1 MSNSQINLPKTAF
14 SMKANLPAREPEILE
29 YWQKINLYRELRNS
43 SKGKEKFVLHDGP
56 PYANGN
62 IHMGTALNKIL
73 KDIIVKFHQMD
84 GKDSIYVPGWD
95 CHGLPI
101 EWKIEEQYK
110 KNKKNKNDV
119 PIVEFRKECR
129 LFAEKWIEVHKGQF
143 KRLGVVGDWENYYST
158 MSFDAEA
165 QIVRELGKFLKEGSL
180 YRGFKPV
187 LWSTVEKTALADAE
201 VERVLSMADGAL
213 LLIDSAEG
221 VMPQTKFV
229 LSKAL
234 KQGLK
239 PIVVINKLDKADQRA
254 NEVLDETFD
263 LFVSLD
269 ANEEQLDFP
278 VLYASGRS
286 GWADTEV
293 DGPRENLNPLLDLI
307 LDHVKPAKF
316 EKEKP
321 FAMLSTL
328 LYADSFLGRSLVGR
342 ITQGTAKANQSI
354 KAINLNGEKVDE
366 GKLTKIFRYEG
377 TKKVPIE
384 VGEAGDIVVI
394 AGLENAN
401 VADTICDLDVNEP
414 ISATPIDPPTMSIT
428 ITVNTSPLAGKE
440 GKKLT
445 STQIRDRLL
454 QEAQNNVGIT
464 FAENNGNDSF
474 VVSGRGELMLE
485 ILLTQMRREGFE
497 MTVSPPKVLYQTD
510 ESGKKLEPIEEI
522 TMDLDEEYSS
532 KVIDSMNRRKGKLI
546 DLKDTGKDKK
556 RLIFHAPTRG
566 LMGYTSRFLTLTK
579 GNGVINRIFHSY
591 GPFEGE
597 MEGRRNGALIAME
610 QGKAVAFAIFN
621 LQARGEMFVTHN
633 DPVYPGMIVGL
644 SPKPGDMI
652 INVMKGKKL
661 TNMRTQGT
669 DENVVLTPVRKM
681 SIAEQLSM
689 LNTDEALEITPESCR
704 LRKSIL
710 DPHER
715 KRSEKSGAAA

>member
-1 MSNSQINLPKTAF
+1 MTTSIRNITIIAHVDHGKTTLIDNLMKQSGSFRENEVVDERLMDSGELEKERGITILAKPASIN
-14 SMKANLPAREPEILE
+14 
-29 YWQKINLYRELRNS
+29 W
-43 SKGKEKFVLHDGP
+43 
-56 PYANGN
+56 
-62 IHMGTALNKIL
+62 
-73 KDIIVKFHQMD
+73 
-84 GKDSIYVPGWD
+84 KDSRINIIDTPGHRD
-95 CHGLPI
+95 
-101 EWKIEEQYK
+101 
-110 KNKKNKNDV
+110 
-119 PIVEFRKECR
+119 
-129 LFAEKWIEVHKGQF
+129 FA
-143 KRLGVVGDWENYYST
+143 
-158 MSFDAEA
+158 
-165 QIVRELGKFLKEGSL
+165 
-180 YRGFKPV
+180 
-187 LWSTVEKTALADAE
+187 AE

-229 LSKAL
+229 LAKAL

-254 NEVLDETFD
+254 DEVLNETFD

-278 VLYASGRS
+278 VIYASGRS
-286 GWADTEV
+286 GWASNEI
-293 DGPRENLNPLLDLI
+293 DGPRENLNPLLDLVI
-307 LDHVKPAKF
+307 DHVKPAEFDKS
-316 EKEKP
+316 KP

-342 ITQGTAKANQSI
+342 ISQGTAKANQQI
-354 KAINLNGEKVDE
+354 KAINLDGEKVDE
-366 GKLTKIFRYEG
+366 GRLTKIFRYEG

-394 AGLENAN
+394 AGLEKAN
-401 VADTICDLDVNEP
+401 VADTICDTEVDIP
-414 ISATPIDPPTMSIT
+414 IQATPIDPPTMSIK
-428 ITVNTSPLAGKE
+428 ITVNSSPLAGTE

-445 STQIRDRLL
+445 STQIRERLV

-464 FAENNGNDSF
+464 FSENENKDSF
-474 VVSGRGELMLE
+474 EISGRGELMLE

-497 MTVSPPKVLYQTD
+497 MTVSPPRVLFQKN
-510 ESGKKLEPIEEI
+510 ENGEKLEPIEEI
-522 TMDLDEEYSS
+522 TMDLDEEFSS
-532 KVIDSMNRRKGKLI
+532 KVIDSMNKRKGKLI
-546 DLKDTGKDKK
+546 DLKDTGKNKK

-579 GNGVINRIFHSY
+579 GTGVINRIFHSY
-591 GPFEGE
+591 GKFEGD
-597 MEGRRNGALIAME
+597 MEGRRNGALISME
-610 QGKAVAFAIFN
+610 QGKAVAFAIYN

-633 DPVYPGMIVGL
+633 DPVYSGMIVGL

-689 LNTDEALEITPESCR
+689 LNSDEALEITPNSCR
-704 LRKSIL
+704 LRKAVL

-715 KRSEKSGAAA
+715 KKLSKLSEAS

>member
-1 MSNSQINLPKTAF
+1 MSNDIRNITIIAHVDHGKTTMIDNLMKQSGSFRENEVVDERLMDSGELEKERGITILAKPASIDWQGSRIN
-14 SMKANLPAREPEILE
+14 
-29 YWQKINLYRELRNS
+29 
-43 SKGKEKFVLHDGP
+43 
-56 PYANGN
+56 
-62 IHMGTALNKIL
+62 
-73 KDIIVKFHQMD
+73 IID
-84 GKDSIYVPGWD
+84 TPGHRD
-95 CHGLPI
+95 
-101 EWKIEEQYK
+101 
-110 KNKKNKNDV
+110 
-119 PIVEFRKECR
+119 
-129 LFAEKWIEVHKGQF
+129 FA
-143 KRLGVVGDWENYYST
+143 
-158 MSFDAEA
+158 
-165 QIVRELGKFLKEGSL
+165 
-180 YRGFKPV
+180 
-187 LWSTVEKTALADAE
+187 AE

-229 LSKAL
+229 LAKAL

-286 GWADTEV
+286 GWADKEV
-293 DGPRENLNPLLDLI
+293 DGPRENLHPLLDLI
-307 LDHVKPAKF
+307 MEHVKPAELDKT
-316 EKEKP
+316 KP

-342 ITQGTAKANQSI
+342 ISQGTAKANQPI
-354 KAINLNGEKVDE
+354 KAINLKGEKVDE

-394 AGLENAN
+394 AGLEKAN
-401 VADTICDLDVNEP
+401 VADTICDPEVNDP
-414 ISATPIDPPTMSIT
+414 IPATPIDPPTMSIT
-428 ITVNTSPLAGKE
+428 ISVNSSPLAGTE

-445 STQIRDRLL
+445 STQIRDRLVT
-454 QEAQNNVGIT
+454 EAQNNVGIT
-464 FAENNGNDSF
+464 FSQNANVDSF
-474 VVSGRGELMLE
+474 IISGRGELMLE

-497 MTVSPPKVLYQTD
+497 MTVSPPKVLYKKD
-510 ESGKKLEPIEEI
+510 ENGNKLEPIEEI
-522 TMDLDEEYSS
+522 TVDLDEEFSS
-532 KVIDSMNRRKGKLI
+532 KIIDSMNRRKGKLL

-579 GNGVINRIFHSY
+579 GTGVINRLFHGY
-591 GPFEGE
+591 GKFEGE
-597 MEGRRNGALIAME
+597 MDGRKNGALISMAT
-610 QGKAVAFAIFN
+610 GKAVAFAIFN

-633 DPVYPGMIVGL
+633 DPVYEGMIVGL
-644 SPKPGDMI
+644 APKPGDMI
-652 INVMKGKKL
+652 INVMKGKQL

-669 DENVVLTPVRKM
+669 DENVVLTPVRQM

-689 LNTDEALEITPESCR
+689 LNTDEALEITPKSLR
-704 LRKSIL
+704 LRKAIL
-710 DPHER
+710 NPNDR
-715 KRSEKSGAAA
+715 KKNEKSSTPL

>member
-1 MSNSQINLPKTAF
+1 MSNNIRNITIIAHVDHGKTTMIDNLMKQSGSFRENEVVDERLMDSGELEKERGITILAKPASIN
-14 SMKANLPAREPEILE
+14 
-29 YWQKINLYRELRNS
+29 WQNS
-43 SKGKEKFVLHDGP
+43 RV
-56 PYANGN
+56 N
-62 IHMGTALNKIL
+62 IIDT
-73 KDIIVKFHQMD
+73 
-84 GKDSIYVPGWD
+84 PGHRD
-95 CHGLPI
+95 
-101 EWKIEEQYK
+101 
-110 KNKKNKNDV
+110 
-119 PIVEFRKECR
+119 
-129 LFAEKWIEVHKGQF
+129 FA
-143 KRLGVVGDWENYYST
+143 
-158 MSFDAEA
+158 
-165 QIVRELGKFLKEGSL
+165 
-180 YRGFKPV
+180 
-187 LWSTVEKTALADAE
+187 AE

-229 LSKAL
+229 LAKAL

-286 GWADTEV
+286 GWASKEV
-293 DGPRENLNPLLDLI
+293 DGPRENLHPLLDLI
-307 LDHVKPAKF
+307 IEHVKPAELDKS
-316 EKEKP
+316 KP

-342 ITQGTAKANQSI
+342 ISQGTAKANQPI
-354 KAINLNGEKVDE
+354 KAINLKGEKIDE

-394 AGLENAN
+394 AGLEKAN
-401 VADTICDLDVNEP
+401 VADTICDPELNDP
-414 ISATPIDPPTMSIT
+414 IPATPIDPPTMSIT
-428 ITVNTSPLAGKE
+428 ISVNSSPLAGTE

-445 STQIRDRLL
+445 STQIRDRLIS
-454 QEAQNNVGIT
+454 EAQNNVGIT
-464 FAENNGNDSF
+464 FSQNTNVDSF
-474 VVSGRGELMLE
+474 VISGRGELMLE

-497 MTVSPPKVLYQTD
+497 MTVSPPKVLFQKD
-510 ESGKKLEPIEEI
+510 EVGNKLEPIEEI
-522 TMDLDEEYSS
+522 TVDLDEEFSS
-532 KVIDSMNRRKGKLI
+532 KIIDSMNRRKGKLL

-556 RLIFHAPTRG
+556 RLVFHAPTRG

-579 GNGVINRIFHSY
+579 GTGVINRLFY
-591 GPFEGE
+591 GYGKFEGE
-597 MEGRRNGALIAME
+597 MDGRKNGALISMST
-610 QGKAVAFAIFN
+610 GKAVAFAIFN

-633 DPVYPGMIVGL
+633 DPVYEGMIVGL
-644 SPKPGDMI
+644 TPKPGDMI
-652 INVMKGKKL
+652 INVMKGKQL

-669 DENVVLTPVRKM
+669 DENVVLTPVRQM

-689 LNTDEALEITPESCR
+689 LNTDEALEITPKSLR

-710 DPHER
+710 NPHDR
-715 KRSEKSGAAA
+715 KKSEKSGAAA

>member
-1 MSNSQINLPKTAF
+1 MTNDIRNITIIAHVDHGKTTLIDNLMKQSGSFRENEVVEERLMDSGELEKERGITILAKPASINWRNT
-14 SMKANLPAREPEILE
+14 R
-29 YWQKINLYRELRNS
+29 IN
-43 SKGKEKFVLHDGP
+43 
-56 PYANGN
+56 
-62 IHMGTALNKIL
+62 
-73 KDIIVKFHQMD
+73 IID
-84 GKDSIYVPGWD
+84 TPGHRD
-95 CHGLPI
+95 
-101 EWKIEEQYK
+101 
-110 KNKKNKNDV
+110 
-119 PIVEFRKECR
+119 
-129 LFAEKWIEVHKGQF
+129 FA
-143 KRLGVVGDWENYYST
+143 
-158 MSFDAEA
+158 
-165 QIVRELGKFLKEGSL
+165 
-180 YRGFKPV
+180 
-187 LWSTVEKTALADAE
+187 AE

-278 VLYASGRS
+278 VLYASGRA
-286 GWADTEV
+286 GWADV
-293 DGPRENLNPLLDLI
+293 DIDGPRKNLNPLLELI
-307 LDHVKPAKF
+307 LNHVKQAKF

-328 LYADSFLGRSLVGR
+328 LYADNFLGRSLVGR

-354 KAINLNGEKVDE
+354 KAINLKGEKVDE

-394 AGLENAN
+394 AGLEKAN
-401 VADTICDLDVNEP
+401 VADTICDLDVNEA
-414 ISATPIDPPTMSIT
+414 IFATPIDPPTMSIT

-454 QEAQNNVGIT
+454 QEAQNNVGIN
-464 FAENNGNDSF
+464 FEENDGNDSF

-510 ESGKKLEPIEEI
+510 ENGKKLEPIEEI

-546 DLKDTGKDKK
+546 DLKDTGKNKK
-556 RLIFHAPTRG
+556 RLVFHAPTRG

-669 DENVVLTPVRKM
+669 DENVVLTPVKKR

-689 LNTDEALEITPESCR
+689 LNTDEALEITPKSCR

-715 KRSEKSGAAA
+715 KKSEKSGAAA

>member
-1 MSNSQINLPKTAF
+1 MSNNIRNITIIAHVDHGKTTMIDNLMKQSGSFRDNEVVDERLMDSGELEKERGITILAKPASIN
-14 SMKANLPAREPEILE
+14 
-29 YWQKINLYRELRNS
+29 WQDSR
-43 SKGKEKFVLHDGP
+43 V
-56 PYANGN
+56 N
-62 IHMGTALNKIL
+62 IIDT
-73 KDIIVKFHQMD
+73 
-84 GKDSIYVPGWD
+84 PGHRD
-95 CHGLPI
+95 
-101 EWKIEEQYK
+101 
-110 KNKKNKNDV
+110 
-119 PIVEFRKECR
+119 
-129 LFAEKWIEVHKGQF
+129 FA
-143 KRLGVVGDWENYYST
+143 
-158 MSFDAEA
+158 
-165 QIVRELGKFLKEGSL
+165 
-180 YRGFKPV
+180 
-187 LWSTVEKTALADAE
+187 AE

-229 LSKAL
+229 LAKAL

-286 GWADTEV
+286 GWASKEV
-293 DGPRENLNPLLDLI
+293 DGPRENLHPLLDLI
-307 LDHVKPAKF
+307 IEHVKPAELDKT
-316 EKEKP
+316 KP

-342 ITQGTAKANQSI
+342 ISQGTAKANQPI

-384 VGEAGDIVVI
+384 IGEAGDIVVI
-394 AGLENAN
+394 AGLEKAN
-401 VADTICDLDVNEP
+401 VADTICDPELNEP
-414 ISATPIDPPTMSIT
+414 IPATPIDPPTMSIT
-428 ITVNTSPLAGKE
+428 ISVNSSPLAGTE

-454 QEAQNNVGIT
+454 SEAQNNVGIT
-464 FAENNGNDSF
+464 FSQNTNVDSF
-474 VVSGRGELMLE
+474 VISGRGELMLE

-497 MTVSPPKVLYQTD
+497 MTVSPPKVLFQKD
-510 ESGKKLEPIEEI
+510 EAGNKLEPIEEI
-522 TMDLDEEYSS
+522 TVDLDEEFSS
-532 KVIDSMNRRKGKLI
+532 KIIDSMNRRKGKLL

-556 RLIFHAPTRG
+556 RLVFHAPTRG

-579 GNGVINRIFHSY
+579 GTGVINRIFHGY
-591 GPFEGE
+591 GKFEGE
-597 MEGRRNGALIAME
+597 MDGRKNGALISMST
-610 QGKAVAFAIFN
+610 GKAVAFAIFN

-633 DPVYPGMIVGL
+633 DPVYEGMIVGL
-644 SPKPGDMI
+644 TPKPGDMI
-652 INVMKGKKL
+652 INVMKGKQL

-669 DENVVLTPVRKM
+669 DENVVLTPVRQM

-689 LNTDEALEITPESCR
+689 LNTDEALEITPKSLR
-704 LRKSIL
+704 LRKAIL
-710 DPHER
+710 NPHDR
-715 KRSEKSGAAA
+715 KKSEKSGAAA